1 MDENRVTYG
10 ENESKWGF
18 FLLENKKTIYRA
30 FERIGISLKTDGSE
44 DSEKMKFQGQDVG
57 VPEGLILT

>member
-1 MDENRVTYG
+1 MGKMDENRVTYG

-44 DSEKMKFQGQDVG
+44 DSASFSHREYEPVCSS
-57 VPEGLILT
+57 VW